1 METSIRTFQIQLSS
15 IAHTSFI
22 NELTSNGVKFS
33 PITRFSL
40 IVSNT
45 PKVRTAIQLVKER
58 FGRDCIYITNA
69 EC

>member
-1 METSIRTFQIQLSS
+1 METLRTLQIQLSS
-15 IAHTSFI
+15 QANESFV

-58 FGRDCIYITNA
+58 FGRECIYITNA